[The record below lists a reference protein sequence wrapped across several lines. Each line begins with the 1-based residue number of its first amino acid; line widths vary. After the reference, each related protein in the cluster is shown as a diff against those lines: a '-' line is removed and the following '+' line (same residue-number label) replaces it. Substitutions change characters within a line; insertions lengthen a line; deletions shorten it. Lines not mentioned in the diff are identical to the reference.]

1 MDSHLLSLRSEL
13 EFGRLNYQEQPET
26 NEQQGARQGDAVSQV
41 DTTETLSVAK
51 EPRTSL
57 LALCLLGLLATVMMG
72 WICTLGWL
80 AWRFVDWLLF

>member
-1 MDSHLLSLRSEL
+1 
-13 EFGRLNYQEQPET
+13 
-26 NEQQGARQGDAVSQV
+26 VSQV

-80 AWRFVDWLLF
+80 AWRFIDWLLF